1 MTYIKLKII
10 TEKDFLFLAKKNP
23 EGIYDEETRKNLDR
37 IIKRLIRGKQF
48 CTGDEKQLLKK
59 FQYKIFGMLL
69 RKDTKTKGQINHP
82 GTIRVAG
89 KFSGNLAAESV
100 LIEKTAM
107 VLANITAKRVLCKG
121 KVRGDIHATNKLIIT
136 KEAEVT
142 GDIYSPNLNIE
153 KGALFEGR
161 CSMPKN
167 RTLQLNY
174 LMKKIQKKYGLKRN
188 TPFLF
193 RVLG

>member
-1 MTYIKLKII
+1 MTDIKLKIL

-23 EGIYDEETRKNLDR
+23 EGIYDEETRKNLNR
-37 IIKRLIRGKQF
+37 IIKRLIQKKYF

-59 FQYKIFGMLL
+59 FKDVIFGILL
-69 RKDTKTKGQINHP
+69 GKNTETKGNIDHP
-82 GTIRVAG
+82 GIVKVAG
-89 KFSGNLAAESV
+89 TFLGDLAAESV
-100 LIEKTAM
+100 LIEKTGT
-107 VLANITAKRVLCKG
+107 VLANIAAEEVLCKG
-121 KVRGDIHATNKLIIT
+121 KLRGDIRATNKVRIT

-167 RTLQLNY
+167 NTRQPIFF
-174 LMKKIQKKYGLKRN
+174 MKKYQKKW
-188 TPFLF
+188 
-193 RVLG
+193 V

>member
-1 MTYIKLKII
+1 
-10 TEKDFLFLAKKNP
+10 
-23 EGIYDEETRKNLDR
+23 
-37 IIKRLIRGKQF
+37 
-48 CTGDEKQLLKK
+48 
-59 FQYKIFGMLL
+59 MLL
-69 RKDTKTKGQINHP
+69 RKETKTKGQINHP

-89 KFSGNLAAESV
+89 KFSGNLAAELV

-121 KVRGDIHATNKLIIT
+121 KVRGDIHAANKLIIT
-136 KEAEVT
+136 QEAEVT

-161 CSMPKN
+161 CYMPKN
-167 RTLQLNY
+167 RRIQLIY
-174 LMKKIQKKYGLKRN
+174 LMKKIKKKYGLKRN

-193 RVLG
+193 RGLG

>member
-1 MTYIKLKII
+1 MTYIKLKIL
-10 TEKDFLFLAKKNP
+10 TKKDFLFLAKKNP

-37 IIKRLIRGKQF
+37 IIKRLTRGKQF
-48 CTGDEKQLLKK
+48 CTDDEKQLLKK

-69 RKDTKTKGQINHP
+69 RKDTKTKGQIKHA
-82 GTIRVAG
+82 GTIQVAG
-89 KFSGNLAAESV
+89 KFSGKLAAESV

-107 VLANITAKRVLCKG
+107 VFANITAKRVLCKG
-121 KVRGDIHATNKLIIT
+121 KVRGDIRASNKLIIT

-167 RTLQLNY
+167 RTLQLI
-174 LMKKIQKKYGLKRN
+174 LLIKKIQKKYGLKRKI
-188 TPFLF
+188 PFIF
-193 RVLG
+193 RGLG

>member
-1 MTYIKLKII
+1 MTDIKLKIL

-23 EGIYDEETRKNLDR
+23 EGIYDEETLDNLDR

-59 FQYKIFGMLL
+59 FQDVIFGILL
-69 RKDTKTKGQINHP
+69 RKDTDTKGKINHP
-82 GTIRVAG
+82 GKVQVAG
-89 KFSGNLAAESV
+89 KFSGNIAAESV
-100 LIEKTAM
+100 LIEKTAT
-107 VLANITAKRVLCKG
+107 VLANIAAEEVLCKG
-121 KVRGDIHATNKLIIT
+121 KVRGDIRATNKVKIT

-142 GDIYSPNLNIE
+142 GDIHSPNLNIE

-167 RTLQLNY
+167 RTSQPLF
-174 LMKKIQKKYGLKRN
+174 LMKKAPQKTG
-188 TPFLF
+188 
-193 RVLG
+193 

>member
-1 MTYIKLKII
+1 MTDIKLKIL

-23 EGIYDEETRKNLDR
+23 EGIYDEETRKDLDR

-59 FQYKIFGMLL
+59 FQDVIFGILL
-69 RKDTKTKGQINHP
+69 RKDTETKGKINHP
-82 GTIRVAG
+82 GTVQVL
-89 KFSGNLAAESV
+89 GNFTGDLAAESV
-100 LIEKTAM
+100 FIEKTAT
-107 VLANITAKRVLCKG
+107 VLANIAAEEVLCKG
-121 KVRGDIHATNKLIIT
+121 KVRGDIRATNKVKIT

-167 RTLQLNY
+167 RT
-174 LMKKIQKKYGLKRN
+174 
-188 TPFLF
+188 P
-193 RVLG
+193 